1 LGRNPESGE
10 PYLTGIIDEHI
21 GRLHILM
28 YQAAPMKL
36 ADCRRQANSDV
47 QEATQVYG
55 LRVVL
60 LKNAV
65 QWLTARI
72 L

>member
-1 LGRNPESGE
+1 V
-10 PYLTGIIDEHI
+10 
-21 GRLHILM
+21 